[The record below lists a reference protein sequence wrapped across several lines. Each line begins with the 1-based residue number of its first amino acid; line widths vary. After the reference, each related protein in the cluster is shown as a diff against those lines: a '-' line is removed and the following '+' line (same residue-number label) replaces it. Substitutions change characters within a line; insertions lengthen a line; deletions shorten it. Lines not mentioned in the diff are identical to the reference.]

1 MKRAK
6 RASRASVDLTGFLD
20 ILSAVMVIVLLVI
33 AMLAL
38 SIGMGASLDSASPKQ
53 PERSQPPAPKPTPAD
68 PAQVAITTEDGQ
80 DVTAATAFLLCK
92 GARLEQFEP
101 RNGSRVSAWDLNR
114 QTPSSVA
121 QELASPN
128 VYLAVAGSCFGSLDA
143 LVAAFR
149 SSGARLGY
157 EPTTE
162 EAQLPWQ

>member
-1 MKRAK
+1 MRRAK
-6 RASRASVDLTGFLD
+6 RAPRASVDLTGFLD

-33 AMLAL
+33 AVLSL
-38 SIGMGASLDSASPKQ
+38 SIGIGATVDPASP
-53 PERSQPPAPKPTPAD
+53 ERAEIPQPPAPNRPPAE

-92 GARLEQFEP
+92 GDRLEQFEP
-101 RNGSRVSAWDLNR
+101 ANGGKVRAWDLN
-114 QTPSSVA
+114 QQPPSSVA
-121 QELASPN
+121 RELVSPN

-149 SSGARLGY
+149 DSGAQLGY